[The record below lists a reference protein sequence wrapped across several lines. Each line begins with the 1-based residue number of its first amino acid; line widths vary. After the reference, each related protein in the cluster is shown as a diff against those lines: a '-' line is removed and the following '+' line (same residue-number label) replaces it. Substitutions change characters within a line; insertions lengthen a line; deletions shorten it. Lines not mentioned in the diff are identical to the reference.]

1 MFRIQNRIFWFLLT
15 SFQQLVLGNSI
26 KTFPHPSF
34 GSCWFHQWKY
44 TSLSLWDLSPI
55 PLSKVWVICDKSKLE
70 LSEILALWSN
80 LCGLLLLE
88 VKPSRQLGIALE
100 LPSLWWA
107 VRKFVKICF
116 ASARKE
122 AKASEVRIMVERDS
136 AWSWLLVGNSSY
148 LNGDIGIMCDD
159 FELQQPNS
167 RVNPLVCLL
176 VFFLSVLLE

>member
-34 GSCWFHQWKY
+34 GNCWFHQWKY

-70 LSEILALWSN
+70 LSEILFMSTWALWSN
-80 LCGLLLLE
+80 LRGLLLLE
-88 VKPSRQLGIALE
+88 VKPCRQLGIALE

-107 VRKFVKICF
+107 VGKFVKICF
-116 ASARKE
+116 TSARKE
-122 AKASEVRIMVERDS
+122 VKASEMRIMVERDS

-148 LNGDIGIMCDD
+148 LNRDIWIMCDD
-159 FELQQPNS
+159 SEL
-167 RVNPLVCLL
+167 R
-176 VFFLSVLLE
+176 